1 MEMEGSFFTKLKNR
15 FNNKKDNYP
24 QFSEYSF
31 SGEELDSLS
40 RQNIDEIN
48 KLRTGF
54 KVNKDKKIEE
64 DNSNLDAIV
73 LLDKDIVVK
82 EDNADNNIEKED
94 NKEEY
99 NGYVNLSSDTREN
112 IMKRWNSIDIVRL
125 THDIYEGKDILDHN
139 YTITYADNALEYI
152 YRIRGE
158 YDILIEYLIG
168 FNNEKKGV
176 LNKNIFSDRLDNEW
190 KYLKNYIKVLE
201 KIKNAIER

>member
-1 MEMEGSFFTKLKNR
+1 MEGSFFTKLKNR

-190 KYLKNYIKVLE
+190 RYLKNYIKVLE

>member
-54 KVNKDKKIEE
+54 KANKDKKIEE
-64 DNSNLDAIV
+64 DDSNLDAIV

-152 YRIRGE
+152 
-158 YDILIEYLIG
+158 
-168 FNNEKKGV
+168 
-176 LNKNIFSDRLDNEW
+176 
-190 KYLKNYIKVLE
+190 
-201 KIKNAIER
+201 

>member
-1 MEMEGSFFTKLKNR
+1 MEGSFFTKLKNR

-82 EDNADNNIEKED
+82 EDNVDNNIEKED

-190 KYLKNYIKVLE
+190 RYLKNYIKVLE

>member
-1 MEMEGSFFTKLKNR
+1 MEGSFFTKLKNR

-82 EDNADNNIEKED
+82 EDNVDNNIEKKD

-190 KYLKNYIKVLE
+190 RYLKNYIKVLE

>member
-1 MEMEGSFFTKLKNR
+1 MEGSFFTKLKNR

-82 EDNADNNIEKED
+82 EDNVDNNIEKED

>member
-1 MEMEGSFFTKLKNR
+1 MEGSFFTKLKNR

-54 KVNKDKKIEE
+54 KANKDKKIEE
-64 DNSNLDAIV
+64 DDSNLDAIV

-190 KYLKNYIKVLE
+190 RYLKNYIKVLE

>member
-1 MEMEGSFFTKLKNR
+1 MEGSFFTKIKNR

-125 THDIYEGKDILDHN
+125 THDIYGGKDILDHN

>member
-1 MEMEGSFFTKLKNR
+1 MEGSFFTKIKNR

-82 EDNADNNIEKED
+82 EDNVDNNIEKED

>member
-1 MEMEGSFFTKLKNR
+1 MEGSFFTKIKNR

-190 KYLKNYIKVLE
+190 RYLKNYIKVLE

>member
-1 MEMEGSFFTKLKNR
+1 MEMEGNFFTKLKNR

-40 RQNIDEIN
+40 KQNIDEIN
-48 KLRTGF
+48 KLRKGF
-54 KVNKDKKIEE
+54 KVEKVKKE
-64 DNSNLDAIV
+64 DNNNFDVEV
-73 LLDKDIVVK
+73 LLDKDIIV
-82 EDNADNNIEKED
+82 EESNSHNNLEKED
-94 NKEEY
+94 SKEEY

-190 KYLKNYIKVLE
+190 RYLKNYIKVLE